1 LNSNNECDFSHLKNF
16 KIVGSYNWA
25 IDSKPD
31 KPVMVIP
38 GEQGYLSNDFSK
50 LEQLTKINYLYI
62 DNRNAV
68 EFPDY
73 PIEPIYH
80 SILQCTPDFEFE
92 NVDVIL
98 DNLTLGHLLKFV
110 EKQDFRSIKNVWD
123 QFRLDFQRIGNSIVI
138 LTHERGLSSNDYYKD
153 FVAKKS
159 QGYKGKFLNT
169 KNSSFLKYKITR
181 NSSI

>member
-1 LNSNNECDFSHLKNF
+1 
-16 KIVGSYNWA
+16 
-25 IDSKPD
+25 
-31 KPVMVIP
+31 MVIP

-73 PIEPIYH
+73 PIEPIYQ

-110 EKQDFRSIKNVWD
+110 EKQDFCSIKNVWD
-123 QFRLDFQRIGNSIVI
+123 QFRLDFQSIGNSIVI
-138 LTHERGLSSNDYYKD
+138 LTNERGLSSNDYYKD

-169 KNSSFLKYKITR
+169 KNSSFFKYIITR
-181 NSSI
+181 NYSI

>member
-1 LNSNNECDFSHLKNF
+1 MKNF

-38 GEQGYLSNDFSK
+38 GEQGYLSNDIFK
-50 LEQLTKINYLYI
+50 LEQLTKINFSYI
-62 DNRNAV
+62 EDRNAV

-80 SILQCTPDFEFE
+80 SILQCMPDFEFKD
-92 NVDVIL
+92 VDVIL
-98 DNLTLGHLLKFV
+98 DNHRLGHLLKFV
-110 EKQDFRSIKNVWD
+110 EKQDVRPNKYVWD

-138 LTHERGLSSNDYYKD
+138 LTHERGLSSDDYFQD

-159 QGYKGKFLNT
+159 QGYKGKFFNT
-169 KNSSFLKYKITR
+169 KLSSFLKYKITR
-181 NSSI
+181 NSSIEHRIPHENSIL